1 MIFRLRLPAA
11 LARVALKRAGTS
23 RRLSEMLVEALQDDE
38 IFDELLARADPTAPR
53 DEDREP
59 TDEEIDLAAQRQ
71 EEILRGP
78 WRNS

>member
-1 MIFRLRLPAA
+1 MLRVRIPSLIYRLRLTRAA
-11 LARVALKRAGTS
+11 S
-23 RRLSEMLVEALQDDE
+23 NRRLTEVLVEALRDDE
-38 IFDELLARADPTAPR
+38 IFDELLARTDPTAPR
-53 DEDREP
+53 AEDREP